1 MADTQAKIEI
11 TADTARLPAGLQRAK
26 KMFQGFVET
35 VGGGTRDILAGIG
48 KGVLLGTG
56 MTIANR
62 GIDLMIEQGKAVI
75 DFQRELTR
83 LGIDLR
89 KQPAEMQGIGLAMR
103 QISNETGIG
112 AEKVLAAGRAY
123 ADLAGAEAF
132 TMDKMRLIAR
142 SAQASGTDVSDM
154 AALMFTLT
162 ENMKVPDNQLEDTIG
177 GLINQAK
184 DGSIHFKELAK
195 ELVALGS
202 VYSQFGVTGREGAIQ
217 IGAQMQLARHGFAS
231 ASEAATGILRIYR
244 SLPQHASK
252 FRQAGVDIWMP
263 GSKTKMRPFEDI
275 IHQIQKSKLALDREL
290 LIKSFG
296 RTEGERFYQILT
308 ALTAQYDQLKQ
319 AGEANGVVQKDLA
332 TYTESAAG
340 RIDVAMERVKNSFA
354 EALTPERIDQIV
366 QGIESIA
373 AAMPA
378 ITSAIETAM
387 DAFSGMVK
395 MLRGANDYY
404 GIRGYQPAPDDPK
417 NIGAGRKGDRQA
429 DPRMLARREGWEAA
443 IDDIVAAES
452 PTGPTDAAVE
462 KAIGRA
468 DRTGP
473 MSPEQEGA
481 KRAAQAYLKD
491 RNIAPYV
498 IDRVRRKMEKERLK
512 AVNEHLD
519 EEKKKSA
526 SGTSDVGGM
535 TVSYAGPQQLAHE
548 QMARAVR
555 DGVEAAMRS
564 GFFGRPSTFDLR
576 VDGTPLPAVVG
587 NSRDNR
593 RR

>member
-1 MADTQAKIEI
+1 MANTQAKIEI

-26 KMFQGFVET
+26 KMFQGFAET

-263 GSKTKMRPFEDI
+263 GSKTKLRPFEDI
-275 IHQIQKSKLALDREL
+275 IHQIQRSKLALDREL

-387 DAFSGMVK
+387 DAFSGMIHIVRSTK
-395 MLRGANDYY
+395 DWYGGMAGYKYTPQELQSVTRGLPGHERIQDKA
-404 GIRGYQPAPDDPK
+404 IGYEETM
-417 NIGAGRKGDRQA
+417 R
-429 DPRMLARREGWEAA
+429 
-443 IDDIVAAES
+443 DILSKES
-452 PTGPTDAAVE
+452 ATGTTDAAVE
-462 KAIGRA
+462 AAIRNSS
-468 DRTGP
+468 RTGVMTP
-473 MSPEQEGA
+473 GQEGA
-481 KRAAQAYLKD
+481 KQAAQVYLQD

-498 IDRVRRKMEKERLK
+498 IDRVRGKMEKERLK
-512 AVNEHLD
+512 VINEHLD
-519 EEKKKSA
+519 EEKKRTA

-548 QMARAVR
+548 QMAKAVR

-564 GFFGRPSTFDLR
+564 GFFGRPPSFDLR
-576 VDGTPLPAVVG
+576 VDGAPLPTVVG
-587 NSRDNR
+587 NSRENR